1 MSWDCSSKQTESTL
15 FRDNRRLASNSHS
28 WCELKHSWRCTRR
41 GHEAAQQSFCDK
53 KKIPRVGCWCK
64 KDSAVGRVVFY
75 FQISAISVCLNLL
88 LCKLWSLESC
98 FKGSP
103 SACVP
108 TAPGR
113 RGRAWAILSSVVLT
127 HGSEPGGKNTLA
139 AWSLLQGEPKC
150 FQTGREG
157 AGWTLEVLGAE
168 GRSRPS
174 PPTSQHS
181 EHLRGRAELAE
192 RQQPLFSCLFA
203 PF

>member
-1 MSWDCSSKQTESTL
+1 M
-15 FRDNRRLASNSHS
+15 RPHS
-28 WCELKHSWRCTRR
+28 RVSMT
-41 GHEAAQQSFCDK
+41 
-53 KKIPRVGCWCK
+53 KKIPRVSCCCK

-75 FQISAISVCLNLL
+75 FRISAILVCLNPL

-98 FKGSP
+98 STGSP

-113 RGRAWAILSSVVLT
+113 HGRAWAILSSVVLT
-127 HGSEPGGKNTLA
+127 HGSQPGGKNTLA
-139 AWSLLQGEPKC
+139 AWSLLEGEPKC
-150 FQTGREG
+150 FQAGREE

-174 PPTSQHS
+174 PPISRHS
-181 EHLRGRAELAE
+181 EHLLGRAE
-192 RQQPLFSCLFA
+192 RQQPLSSCLFA